1 MSLILTSL
9 LVAGGVIAGRWIA
22 HGAQPPDA
30 EDDDGEGDRDEPSS
44 KSPPSGTKT
53 AGAPKPRGARGKAPP
68 APAVDPFA
76 AFSCTLGD
84 VVMGAGGDEAW
95 LAGALVFHEDA
106 PAAVLFIAPD
116 AGGDRA
122 VFLRTAGH
130 GELLWLRAVSGVT
143 VAGEPPSALE
153 HDGERYDRVRRMPWR
168 SERHGTG
175 APDVGA
181 EVIVAEYK
189 ALTGARLLVVVG
201 GGTARTWHGMSLEP
215 GMYDV
220 LAAGKGTL
228 EPS

>member
-1 MSLILTSL
+1 MSLLLTSL
-9 LVAGGVIAGRWIA
+9 LVMGGVIAGRWIA
-22 HGAQPPDA
+22 RGTQPPGADDA
-30 EDDDGEGDRDEPSS
+30 ADDEDEVPSS
-44 KSPPSGTKT
+44 AAKPKAKPAEAQKAGPPK
-53 AGAPKPRGARGKAPP
+53 
-68 APAVDPFA
+68 DPFA
-76 AFSCTLGD
+76 PFPCTLGD

-122 VFLRTAGH
+122 VFVRTAGH
-130 GELLWLRAVSGVT
+130 GELLWLRAASGVA
-143 VAGEPPSALE
+143 VAGEPPSAIE
-153 HDGERYDRVRRMPWR
+153 HDGERYDRVRRMPFR

-175 APDVGA
+175 APDVGT

-189 ALTGARLLVVVG
+189 ALAGARLLVVAG
-201 GGTARTWHGMSLEP
+201 GGTARAWHGLALEP

-228 EPS
+228 DVS